1 MKNPKFQ
8 IRRSTNNQF
17 YFVLIAKNGE
27 IILTAS
33 EMYTKKQSCNEAIA
47 SVKENAP
54 IDSRYEKSNAT
65 GNYSFNLKASNG
77 KILGRSERY
86 TMAAARDN
94 GIEDV
99 KRDAPSS
106 EVE

>member
-33 EMYTKKQSCNEAIA
+33 ETYTTKQACNEGIA
-47 SVKENAP
+47 SVKVNAS

-65 GNYSFNLKASNG
+65 ASYGFNLKAANG
-77 KILGRSERY
+77 EILGRSERY

-106 EVE
+106 EEE